1 MGADLRCAD
10 VPTIHIDL
18 RRIGAWSGR
27 RTTIDAVD
35 RTQPSPA
42 AGQAVL
48 AGWHTLLDD
57 GRLQDGEPHLAG
69 TARPPVARLAPSTAA
84 EAGVGAGDRL
94 RVSTADGAIVLPVEI
109 TDMPDR
115 VVWLPLFSRGSHV
128 HAALRAQ
135 EGDLVALAPAPAAVD
150 ITDDAEGGAA

>member
-1 MGADLRCAD
+1 MDKIPMTVGGHKALTAEFEHRTANERRRIIDAIARQMGADLRCAD

-94 RVSTADGAIVLPVEI
+94 RVSTA
-109 TDMPDR
+109 
-115 VVWLPLFSRGSHV
+115 
-128 HAALRAQ
+128 
-135 EGDLVALAPAPAAVD
+135 
-150 ITDDAEGGAA
+150 EGGAA